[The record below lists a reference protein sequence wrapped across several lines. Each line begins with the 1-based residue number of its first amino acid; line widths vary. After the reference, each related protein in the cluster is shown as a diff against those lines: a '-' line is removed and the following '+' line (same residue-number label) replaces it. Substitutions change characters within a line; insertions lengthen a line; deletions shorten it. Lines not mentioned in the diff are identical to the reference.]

1 MPTDRDQDAIAGS
14 PCLRVSETPPM
25 PLTGRSGPLPF
36 VSPHTFPAHDTV
48 RSLGLAARARP
59 RPASPPQFLL
69 DRGRDEEYLASQGA
83 NFGRGRVDV
92 ELTDVGVPDSPC
104 PYNDELGPD
113 GFLRYRYRGTNPHH
127 RDNVGL
133 RLAMRRGVP
142 LVYFFGVTPG
152 RYLPVWPVFVVRDHP
167 GELAFSVPVDAPYQ
181 PVLGGLPPEPASLEA
196 RRAYVTVLTQ
206 RRVHQQSFRERV
218 LQAYQSQCA
227 ICRLRHAELLEAAHI
242 LPDGHPQG
250 EPVVP
255 NGLALCMLH
264 HAAFDRHILGIRPD
278 RLTVEVRVDVLREA
292 DGPMLRHGLQ
302 GFQNVEIL
310 TPRSA
315 ELKPRREF
323 LAERYEVFKRAG

>member
-1 MPTDRDQDAIAGS
+1 MTGGVRADPDASVRARAFEF
-14 PCLRVSETPPM
+14 LREQ
-25 PLTGRSGPLPF
+25 TGLHGEVLPF
-36 VSPHTFPAHDTV
+36 ATLARGFEFEGRRVPLLGPQGIFKPAILPEIPLSIMTKAV
-48 RSLGLAARARP
+48 AEGQAR
-59 RPASPPQFLL
+59 
-69 DRGRDEEYLASQGA
+69 
-83 NFGRGRVDV
+83 
-92 ELTDVGVPDSPC
+92 

-167 GELAFSVPVDAPYQ
+167 GELAFSVAVDAPYQ
-181 PVLGGLPPEPASLEA
+181 PVLDDLSPAPASLEA

-206 RRVHQQSFRERV
+206 RRVHQQGFRERV

-264 HAAFDRHILGIRPD
+264 HAPFDRHILGIRPD
-278 RLTVEVRVDVLREA
+278 LLTVDVRVDVLREA

-302 GFQNVEIL
+302 GFQNVQIF

-315 ELKPRREF
+315 ELKPRRQF
-323 LAERYEVFKRAG
+323 LAERYELFRRAG